1 MKALK
6 EFNYSLD
13 GNTVTSFKPGDEVP
27 EIAIPYAQRHGMVE
41 ATASQQKKAPANK
54 AKRAPANK
62 AK

>member
-13 GNTVTSFKPGDEVP
+13 GNTVTSIKQGEQVP
-27 EIAIPYAQRHGMVE
+27 DIAIPYAQKNGLVE
-41 ATASQQKKAPANK
+41 ASVIQKNKAPANK